1 MFPNPKNNPVQT
13 VESDGIQ
20 RTIQVVGLSDSY
32 GAGIRANGKQTGTLF
47 GDDIRITRRVPV
59 LSGKYS
65 QGLPVHAANFSIN
78 GTGYWEIVESGGLL
92 NGASEFGTGTDV
104 DGKIYLSAKVLNR
117 YEAGQLSYYLFT
129 AAWPTIAS
137 ATGDFVAL
145 VGASLPGLASD
156 AQDGDIKEGY
166 MFGWVR
172 ESGELKAVVRTY
184 KRFGFTQQ
192 DTGLVFPSATE
203 KLKIFQFETGYLG
216 IHPTFLYLIDTEIL
230 QQRLLTCVKYDQDVT
245 SLDDPN
251 LSISVY
257 IENLGNDTNITVR
270 NGSFQYGNYAERI
283 SPDASSR
290 RWLDTYNA
298 GGVGSGTDTIIAVYQ
313 VDEKID
319 MYKRLD
325 IGGTTQGEFRNT
337 VTNRLNVVDGVA
349 TSAAN
354 KPISLNVYLV
364 PKADVTATYT
374 PVNPFINVLERAVGV
389 NITSVSL
396 ANATKIVNLPD
407 IRSDHTR
414 DVQKYNHLLTTELVG
429 VVTVSSSNAIAD
441 LEYTLNT
448 EDLF

>member
-1 MFPNPKNNPVQT
+1 VTSFCNPIKVTEQNGTERV
-13 VESDGIQ
+13 IQ
-20 RTIQVVGLSDSY
+20 IVGLSDSY
-32 GAGIRANGKQTGTLF
+32 GPGLRANGKNTGTLF

-65 QGLPVHAANFSIN
+65 QGLPVHAANYSIN

-92 NGASEFGTGTDV
+92 NGASEFGTGTDI
-104 DGKIYLSAKVLNR
+104 DGKIYLSAKLLNR

-145 VGASLPGLASD
+145 VGASLPGLAAD
-156 AQDGDIKEGY
+156 GQDGDIKEGY

-184 KRFGFTQQ
+184 KRFGYTQQ
-192 DTGLVFPSATE
+192 DTGLVFPAATE
-203 KLKIFQFETGYLG
+203 NMNIFQFETGYLG
-216 IHPTFLYLIDTEIL
+216 IHPTLLYLIDTDIL
-230 QQRLLTCVKYDQDVT
+230 QQRLLTCVKYDQQVT

-251 LSISVY
+251 LAISVY
-257 IENLGNDTNITVR
+257 IENKGNNTNITVR

-290 RWLDTYNA
+290 RWLDTYSL
-298 GGVGSGTDTIIAVYQ
+298 GVVGSGIDTVLSVYQ
-313 VDEKID
+313 INEKIN

-325 IGGTTQGEFRNT
+325 LVGTTPGEFRNT
-337 VTNRLNVVDGVA
+337 VTNRLNVVDAVA

-364 PKADVTATYT
+364 PKTDVTATYT
-374 PVNPFINVLERAVGV
+374 PVNPFINVLERAVGA
-389 NITSVSL
+389 NITSISL
-396 ANATKIVNLPD
+396 ANAIKIVNLPD
-407 IRSDHTR
+407 IRNDHTR
-414 DVQKYNHLLTTELVG
+414 DVQRFNHLLTTELVG